1 MQSNLR
7 ECNNFLSSCNQI
19 CESLIAT
26 EGALSKVNFC
36 QSIFTKA
43 VVYDLM
49 LILRGLE
56 FFVFQKLL
64 NDPMYIGLRQRRDN
78 SPKYDELIDELIQAL
93 RFR

>member
-1 MQSNLR
+1 MQKWI
-7 ECNNFLSSCNQI
+7 CHHNFLSFCNEI
-19 CESLIAT
+19 CGSVIAT
-26 EGALSKVNFC
+26 EVAVSKVNFC
-36 QSIFTKA
+36 QSIFTKVFA
-43 VVYDLM
+43 DDRLS
-49 LILRGLE
+49 ILQGLV